1 MLHSRRRFTTVP
13 AVFLAAAVTLAAA
26 GCSAGRDG
34 EAVAATPP
42 HSAAAERPPSD
53 TSGWT
58 LPLMAYRPTKEQHS
72 TLVAAEQTLVRT
84 CMKDF
89 GLQWA
94 PPADLPPL
102 GPRNE
107 MDWRYGTHD
116 TAAAA
121 TRGFQPDPAQAARY
135 EKTLRAAQNAPRHSP
150 DVEVVL
156 GGSGLPPEA
165 LAAAGPEVRAGT
177 FHGRKIPKDGCFG
190 QARRR
195 LGTET
200 YGATALASGLFGRS
214 FPESLK
220 DPAVTAVFARWSSC
234 MKGKGFTYKDPVA
247 LFDDARFGREPHPVT
262 LLETSTAVAD
272 TACRGALRVA
282 EVWHSAET
290 RLQQGYVRAHLAELE
305 ADRRSIDASV
315 RKATE
320 VLATG

>member
-1 MLHSRRRFTTVP
+1 MLHSRRRTTTVP

-34 EAVAATPP
+34 EALAAGPA
-42 HSAAAERPPSD
+42 HRAAAERQPSD
-53 TSGWT
+53 PSGWT
-58 LPLMAYRPTKEQHS
+58 LPLMAYRPTQKQHDLMV
-72 TLVAAEQTLVRT
+72 TAEQALVRS

-89 GLQWA
+89 GLPWA
-94 PPADLPPL
+94 PPAELPPL

-107 MDWRYGTHD
+107 MDWRYGIHD
-116 TAAAA
+116 AAAA
-121 TRGFQPDPAQAARY
+121 AARGFQPDPAQKARY
-135 EKTLRAAQNAPRHSP
+135 EETLRTAQNAPRRSP

-156 GGSGLPPEA
+156 GGSGLPPEM

-200 YGATALASGLFGRS
+200 YGATALASKLFSRS

-220 DPAVTAVFARWSSC
+220 DPAVTAVFARWSAC
-234 MKGKGFTYKDPVA
+234 MKDKGFTYKDPIA
-247 LFDDARFGREPHPVT
+247 LFDDARFGRQPHPVT
-262 LLETSTAVAD
+262 PLETSTAVAD

-282 EVWHSAET
+282 EVWHAAET
-290 RLQQGYVRAHLAELE
+290 RLQQGYIRAHRAGLE

-315 RKATE
+315 RNAE
-320 VLATG
+320 AALAAG

>member
-1 MLHSRRRFTTVP
+1 MLHGRRRTTTVP
-13 AVFLAAAVTLAAA
+13 AVFLAAAVTLAVA
-26 GCSAGRDG
+26 GCSAGRGG
-34 EAVAATPP
+34 EAAVAGPP
-42 HSAAAERPPSD
+42 PGTAAERPPSD
-53 TSGWT
+53 PSGWT
-58 LPLMAYRPTKEQHS
+58 LPLMAYRPTEQQHS
-72 TLVAAEQTLVRT
+72 TLVAAERTLVRA

-89 GLQWA
+89 GLRWA

-107 MDWRYGTHD
+107 MDWRYGIHD

-135 EKTLRAAQNAPRHSP
+135 EETLRAAQNAPRRSP

-156 GGSGLPPEA
+156 GGSDLPPEA

-177 FHGRKIPKDGCFG
+177 FHGRKIPEDGCFG

-200 YGATALASGLFGRS
+200 YGATALASGLFNRS
-214 FPESLK
+214 FHESLK
-220 DPAVTAVFARWSSC
+220 EPEVKAVFARWSAC
-234 MKGKGFTYKDPVA
+234 MKDKGFTYEDPVA

-262 LLETSTAVAD
+262 HLETSTAVAD

-282 EVWHSAET
+282 EVWHAAET
-290 RLQQGYVRAHLAELE
+290 RLQRRYVREHLAELK

-315 RKATE
+315 RNATE
-320 VLATG
+320 ALATG